1 MQQVYLKRMTKQDIT
16 KSVTICTE
24 SVKSFWGIDPDM
36 TNEYVPISICHED
49 NPLYLPDGITIHK
62 GYQGIK
68 DWRICGNE
76 WKKLYAHENP
86 EEGDI
91 MAIRKLG
98 SNSFSVKIIK
108 KDSDIFKVFSSLF
121 VGNDNYVIINTDKSD
136 SFCNVEYPLQ
146 QIFYGAPGTGKS
158 FKINEVTKK
167 YPTIRTT
174 FHPDSDYSTFVGAYK
189 PVMDEVDMQVVPV
202 VLNNG
207 ISLQDKGVYSEK
219 RISYRFIKQ
228 AFMKAYIK
236 AWRMFADSNAV
247 QTSKVSNV
255 EIHQGID
262 TWFLNEIDNDLLYYT
277 KESIIDIA
285 KFEEA
290 VKNCWNHIVE
300 SDDPDNYTPG
310 TVEMYEYSACF
321 WYKENNKEETIWDR
335 TADDCWNS
343 VREVLLKGETINSK
357 PRTQSYSSLMNN
369 ENKVKITTIGKA
381 KKLTIKANFEK
392 VVSGNSIQKKIA
404 EKLKGYSLEFE
415 DAWNKLKDEVN
426 GGREQVLGKYDITSV
441 PSQFLVIEEINRG
454 NCAQIFGDLFQLLD
468 RKKGFSEYPI
478 EADEDIRKCLLC
490 ESTEEDPS
498 FGENG
503 LHFTAN
509 QTDLINGV
517 FNEDSYSP
525 FRDVAKEIA
534 CGKVLVLPPNLYIWA
549 TMNTS
554 DQSLFPIDSAFKRR
568 WDWEYIPIGYKNKT
582 WKIVLGKKEYNWVDF
597 QRKINDKI
605 YSVDNSE
612 DKQLG
617 DYFVN
622 ADQTDNKIS
631 ADTLLNKI
639 LFYLWNDV
647 CKDEPDRIFR
657 WKDDQDGNKEKDIKF
672 SEFFCEKA
680 EKERKLQGFMA
691 FLEIKADGD
700 DEKKVEQNDDT
711 TAGNDDVVNS

>member
-1 MQQVYLKRMTKQDIT
+1 
-16 KSVTICTE
+16 
-24 SVKSFWGIDPDM
+24 
-36 TNEYVPISICHED
+36 
-49 NPLYLPDGITIHK
+49 
-62 GYQGIK
+62 
-68 DWRICGNE
+68 
-76 WKKLYAHENP
+76 
-86 EEGDI
+86 

-207 ISLQDKGVYSEK
+207 ISLQDKGVDSEK

-277 KESIIDIA
+277 KESVIDIA

-343 VREVLLKGETINSK
+343 VREVLLKGETINCIF
-357 PRTQSYSSLMNN
+357 PPLRIIPEMPF
-369 ENKVKITTIGKA
+369 VR
-381 KKLTIKANFEK
+381 
-392 VVSGNSIQKKIA
+392 SI
-404 EKLKGYSLEFE
+404 
-415 DAWNKLKDEVN
+415 
-426 GGREQVLGKYDITSV
+426 
-441 PSQFLVIEEINRG
+441 
-454 NCAQIFGDLFQLLD
+454 
-468 RKKGFSEYPI
+468 
-478 EADEDIRKCLLC
+478 
-490 ESTEEDPS
+490 
-498 FGENG
+498 
-503 LHFTAN
+503 
-509 QTDLINGV
+509 
-517 FNEDSYSP
+517 
-525 FRDVAKEIA
+525 
-534 CGKVLVLPPNLYIWA
+534 
-549 TMNTS
+549 
-554 DQSLFPIDSAFKRR
+554 
-568 WDWEYIPIGYKNKT
+568 
-582 WKIVLGKKEYNWVDF
+582 
-597 QRKINDKI
+597 
-605 YSVDNSE
+605 
-612 DKQLG
+612 
-617 DYFVN
+617 N
-622 ADQTDNKIS
+622 A
-631 ADTLLNKI
+631 
-639 LFYLWNDV
+639 V
-647 CKDEPDRIFR
+647 
-657 WKDDQDGNKEKDIKF
+657 
-672 SEFFCEKA
+672 
-680 EKERKLQGFMA
+680 
-691 FLEIKADGD
+691 
-700 DEKKVEQNDDT
+700 DEKKK
-711 TAGNDDVVNS
+711 